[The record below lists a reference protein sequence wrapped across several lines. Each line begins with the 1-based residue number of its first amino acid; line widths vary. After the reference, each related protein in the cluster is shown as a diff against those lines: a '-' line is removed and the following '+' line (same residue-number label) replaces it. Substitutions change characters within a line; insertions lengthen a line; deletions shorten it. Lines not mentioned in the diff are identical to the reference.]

1 MWRVLILTGLLV
13 AAAPARAQSATA
25 LPAGWELGVR
35 YWFSQGTTR
44 WSHNA
49 QGSDPSLGNPT
60 SILTYEDLRAH
71 AIELHARKEL
81 HGGWFLRGNAGL
93 GWIRDGSFDD
103 EDFEAGQ
110 VKFSDTTSSVR
121 GNRLTYATIDLGRVL
136 WTSSSTSLGVFAG
149 YHGWTERLDAY
160 GVRFTVNSRGLADID
175 DSVLAISNEAI
186 WSSLRVGATLAR
198 TLGPRTRFSVDV
210 AWLPY
215 ARLYNDDSHWLR
227 SDFGPAPNV
236 FIKGDG
242 RGLQLDLELRHRLA
256 GPIFGHLS
264 GGWEVGAG
272 LRYWWIEARNG
283 NVSTVTFSAPLV
295 EFASRRAGL
304 TFNLARRW

>member
-1 MWRVLILTGLLV
+1 MWRALVLTGLLV

-25 LPAGWELGVR
+25 PPQGWELGVR

-49 QGSDPSLGNPT
+49 QGDDPSLGNPT
-60 SILTYEDLRAH
+60 SILTYADVRAH
-71 AIELHARKEL
+71 ALELHARKEL
-81 HGGWFLRGNAGL
+81 VDGFFVRGNAGL
-93 GWIRDGSFDD
+93 GGIRGGSFDD

-110 VKFSDTTSSVR
+110 IKFSDTTSSVR

-136 WTSSSTSLGVFAG
+136 WTGSRTSLGVFAG

-160 GVRFTVNSRGLADID
+160 GVRFTVNPGGFADIG

-186 WSSLRVGATLAR
+186 WNSLRVGATLAGA
-198 TLGPRTRFSVDV
+198 LGPMTRFSVDA

-215 ARLYNDDSHWLR
+215 ARLDNEDSHWLR

-236 FIKGDG
+236 FINGDG
-242 RGLQLDLELRHRLA
+242 RGLQLELELRHRLA
-256 GPIFGHLS
+256 GPTFGHLF
-264 GGWEVGAG
+264 GDWEVGAG

-283 NVSTVTFSAPLV
+283 NVSTRTFSAPLV
-295 EFASRRAGL
+295 EFVSRRAGL
-304 TFNLARRW
+304 TLSLARRW